1 MPSCTRSVR
10 RHIPGLVA
18 LAAISFWSPPAAGSL
33 SPILDVTGEMGWS
46 LDAGDEDT
54 PLTVAVPP
62 GSTVLH
68 AFLYSSVALPTER
81 PLGAGHLERFR
92 QR

>member
-1 MPSCTRSVR
+1 MSSCTRSVPR
-10 RHIPGLVA
+10 YAPGLAFVSI
-18 LAAISFWSPPAAGSL
+18 LLSPLPAAGSL
-33 SPILDVTGEMGWS
+33 APVLDVTGEVGWS
-46 LDAGDEDT
+46 LDGADDET
-54 PLTVAVPP
+54 PLSVAVPA

-81 PLGAGHLERFR
+81 PLGAGHLGRFR